1 MYPDGCYLPLFP
13 FTSGVKKRREEDEI
27 LCGMCAVCISN
38 ISITAVG
45 SEGEG
50 RKQVKSAVLRGGQHV
65 FECQ

>member
-13 FTSGVKKRREEDEI
+13 FTSEVKKIREEDEI
-27 LCGMCAVCISN
+27 LCGTCAVCFSN

-50 RKQVKSAVLRGGQHV
+50 KKQVKVCCAQRRSACV
-65 FECQ
+65 